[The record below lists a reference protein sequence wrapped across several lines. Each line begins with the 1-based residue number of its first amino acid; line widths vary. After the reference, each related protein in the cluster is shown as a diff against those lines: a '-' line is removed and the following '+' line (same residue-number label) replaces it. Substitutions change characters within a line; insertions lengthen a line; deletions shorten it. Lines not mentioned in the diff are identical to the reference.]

1 VFICLEQRL
10 VPEDF
15 VYVDSD
21 DDDDDDD
28 LNSSGNHRGLLD
40 ILIFLI
46 RI

>member
-1 VFICLEQRL
+1 MFICLEQRL

-28 LNSSGNHRGLLD
+28 DLNSSNHRGLLD